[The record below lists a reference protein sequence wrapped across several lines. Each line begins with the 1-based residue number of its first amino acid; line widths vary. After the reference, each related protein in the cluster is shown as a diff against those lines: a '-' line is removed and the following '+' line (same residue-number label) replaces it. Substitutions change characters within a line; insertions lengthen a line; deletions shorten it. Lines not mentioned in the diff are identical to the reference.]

1 MKITLLSTCYPYRG
15 GIAQFNAS
23 MYRALE
29 EAHQVNAVT
38 FTRQYPNLLFPGETQ
53 FVTENDP
60 SDKIPAKRLLDT
72 INPFSYFKT
81 ARYIKKQQPD
91 ILLMKY
97 WMTFFAPAL
106 GTVAKLQ
113 RKNTKRIC
121 VLDNLIPHEKRF
133 FDRWCNRYFLKHTDG
148 YIVMSN
154 SVLADLL
161 SMKPA
166 AKYLRIDHP
175 LYNHFG
181 EKLSK
186 EAAANALQLDP
197 SRKYILFFGFIRDYK
212 GLDLL
217 IDAMKTVD
225 ESLHLIVAGEVY
237 GSFDKYTEQINAA
250 GLANRI
256 HVFNH
261 YIGDA
266 DVPPFFSLAD
276 VCVLP
281 YKSATQSGITSIA
294 YHFELPI
301 IATDVGGLKES
312 IIHEKNGL
320 IVPNPVANEI
330 SAAIDNYFSNDLKLV
345 FSREIM
351 AYKEA
356 HSWENFTNKIID
368 FSKSL

>member
-1 MKITLLSTCYPYRG
+1 MKITLLSTFFPFRG

-29 EAHQVNAVT
+29 EKHEVTAVT
-38 FTRQYPNLLFPGETQ
+38 FTRQYPNILFPGETQ

-72 INPFSYFKT
+72 INPFTYIKT
-81 ARYIKKQQPD
+81 ARFIKKQQPD
-91 ILLMKY
+91 MLLMKY

-106 GTVAKLQ
+106 GTVAKFQ
-113 RKNTKRIC
+113 GKTTKRIC

-133 FDRWCNRYFLKHTDG
+133 FDAWCNRYFLKHTDG

-154 SVLADLL
+154 SVLNDLL
-161 SMKPA
+161 SMKPT
-166 AKYLRIDHP
+166 AKYFRIDHP

-186 EAAANALQLDP
+186 EAAAKALNLDH
-197 SRKYILFFGFIRDYK
+197 SIKYLLFFGFIRDYK

-217 IDAMKTVD
+217 IDAMNTVD
-225 ESLHLIVAGEVY
+225 ETVHLIIAGEVY
-237 GSFDKYTEQINAA
+237 GSFDKYTEQIKAA
-250 GLANRI
+250 GLSERI
-256 HVFNH
+256 HVFNQ

-266 DVPPFFSLAD
+266 DVPPFFSVAEA
-276 VCVLP
+276 CILP

-301 IATDVGGLKES
+301 IATDVGGLKET
-312 IIHEKNGL
+312 IHHDKNGL
-320 IVPNPVANEI
+320 IVNQPNAHEI
-330 SAAIDNYFSNDLKLV
+330 SAAINKYITNDLKAI
-345 FSREIM
+345 FSTEIM
-351 AYKEA
+351 AYKKE
-356 HSWENFTNKIID
+356 HSWENFTEKLID
-368 FSKSL
+368 FSKTL